1 MSYINQFTERF
12 QQLYKRLK
20 RDRVILSNQ
29 EMAKKI
35 GVVEGSIRSYLK
47 RQREPKFEAISR
59 ICRAYRVSPAW
70 LILGKGSMFEKE
82 PPNLRKVQ
90 RLILTLHRNHSE
102 AFKKHL
108 GSMILFHLRDEDH
121 FQLKIS
127 NERDAILK
135 KTDTA
140 NKRSEEWEVLFL
152 ELEKTLSKAQT
163 ELTSG
168 DFEKLLMHIMDS
180 EDSYSDFE
188 KKEIKPWF
196 QKLENDQNLI
206 SMSDLFD
213 YVSHLRYSMKQC
225 WVNTKSSK

>member
-1 MSYINQFTERF
+1 
-12 QQLYKRLK
+12 
-20 RDRVILSNQ
+20 
-29 EMAKKI
+29 
-35 GVVEGSIRSYLK
+35 
-47 RQREPKFEAISR
+47 
-59 ICRAYRVSPAW
+59 
-70 LILGKGSMFEKE
+70 MFEKE
-82 PPNLRKVQ
+82 PPNLRRVQ
-90 RLILTLHRNHSE
+90 RLILSLHRNHTD

-108 GSMILFHLRDEDH
+108 GSMVLFHLRDEDQ
-121 FQLKIS
+121 FQLKTAI
-127 NERDAILK
+127 EREAERNR
-135 KTDTA
+135 KTDAT